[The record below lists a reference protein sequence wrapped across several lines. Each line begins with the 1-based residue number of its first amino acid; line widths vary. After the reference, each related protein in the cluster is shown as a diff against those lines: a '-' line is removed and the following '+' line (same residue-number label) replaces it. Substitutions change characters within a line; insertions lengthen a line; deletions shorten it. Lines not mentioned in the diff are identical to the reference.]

1 MELVPDL
8 FFWPMHKQDI
18 LKKMKIIKSKK
29 YPNSEYISNYGIYL
43 PSFVG
48 LKKKELDK
56 VISTVNKIIK

>member
-1 MELVPDL
+1 
-8 FFWPMHKQDI
+8 MHKQDI

-29 YPNSEYISNYGIYL
+29 YPNSEYISNYGLYL